1 MESIRQAVERAKLNA
16 ESHGVGA
23 SEVYR
28 RHTLAEAPSFRSAS
42 LSTFELNAAHLQ
54 KHRIVAYDG
63 KDGAARPFDLVRT
76 EVLRSM
82 DLKGWRILAVTS
94 PTPTCGKTFTS
105 LNLAMSIARQADR
118 EVCLVDLDFRRP
130 QVATSL
136 GLKSGQGVVDIIEG
150 RAELNDSMIQV
161 RIGGAQLEVL
171 PTTSSI
177 NSSDLSG
184 SLALKKL
191 LQDVAG
197 YERSRIT
204 IVDLPPM
211 LAGHDVISVLPQIDC
226 VLLVAAVGTT
236 RTSEIEECKKYLQ
249 NSSIVRVVL
258 NKTAQS
264 DNTFAYY

>member
-1 MESIRQAVERAKLNA
+1 MESIRQAVERAKLSA

-23 SEVYR
+23 SDVYR
-28 RHTLAEAPSFRSAS
+28 RHPLTDISPFRSAS
-42 LSTFELNAAHLQ
+42 LSSVELNAAHLQ
-54 KHRIVAYDG
+54 KHRILAHDG
-63 KDGAARPFDLVRT
+63 KDVAARPFDLLRA

-94 PTPTCGKTFTS
+94 PTPSCGKTFTA

-130 QVATSL
+130 QIATSL
-136 GLKSGQGVVDIIEG
+136 GLKSGHGVTSVLEG
-150 RAELNDSMIQV
+150 RSELHNAMVQV
-161 RIGGAQLEVL
+161 RIGSTRLEVM
-171 PTTSSI
+171 PTTTSV
-177 NSSDLSG
+177 NSSDLSS

-211 LAGHDVISVLPQIDC
+211 LAGHDVISILPQIDC

-236 RTSEIEECKKYLQ
+236 KTSEIEDCKKYLE
-249 NSSIVRVVL
+249 NSDIVRVVL
-258 NKTAQS
+258 NKVPQS
-264 DNTFAYY
+264 NNTFAYY